1 MSILLIAL
9 TGIAYA
15 GVAVDQ
21 SLKGNTPMAIVYAG
35 YALANVGMLLLVD

>member
-1 MSILLIAL
+1 MSVLLIAL

-15 GVAVDQ
+15 GVAIDQ
-21 SLKGNTPMAIVYAG
+21 SIKGNVPMALVYVG